1 MSEKEP
7 QNIVYKQQENPE
19 NFPIQR
25 EGTIE
30 SKINK
35 SRFKYKIF
43 LNRQHHEEDVF
54 HLTTDDL
61 GDSITLTPQ
70 KVLDSEIDWDQIP
83 YNYWEDAPYS
93 PYTPRKDEKV
103 VCFAPSPEQALL
115 AIGKFK
121 ENIPPKHKGKF
132 YIYTTNKKNDVD
144 FKSPDRWSVRDS
156 VETGELRT
164 KEPVE
169 VVFIGYIEY
178 EETNEDEKE

>member
-1 MSEKEP
+1 MSEREP
-7 QNIVYKQQENPE
+7 KIITYEQQENPE

-25 EGTIE
+25 EGTVE

-35 SRFKYKIF
+35 SRFRYKIF
-43 LNRQHHEEDVF
+43 LNRQYSEENVF
-54 HLTTDDL
+54 HLTTVNL

-70 KVLDSEIDWDQIP
+70 KVLDSEIDWDQIS
-83 YNYWEDAPYS
+83 YDYWEDAPYS

-103 VCFAPSPEQALL
+103 VCFAPSSEQALL

-121 ENIPPKHKGKF
+121 ENIPKDKGIF
-132 YIYTTNKKNDVD
+132 YIYTTNKKNAIDL
-144 FKSPDRWSVRDS
+144 KPPDLWSVRDS

-169 VVFIGYIEY
+169 VVFAGYIEY
-178 EETNEDEKE
+178 EATEEDEKE